1 MKGVAEQAQKVAA
14 ERQPADANN
23 PFLFAERL
31 WADKHRAMRSTPIR
45 DIRDAMYEMT
55 FLGIY
60 SSPAMLRLGE
70 KFAFERTRKDP
81 KALRYL
87 PEVQSVLLNVDR
99 GGFEEAV
106 IRMLI
111 LMAESRATV
120 RRDRLERSARVLG
133 HDEPF
138 ASLGADKRAALIHEQ
153 SLIVEFEPERA
164 LETLPDLL
172 SDPAERQRAI
182 EVVEFIA
189 GAIEEME
196 PATIQLVQRFHSA
209 LGLKGLALPGPRQDP
224 LRANGTVR
232 DEFGE
237 PAPLTAV
244 APLAPEAVVETDPAG
259 GAGEAERTRPRARS
273 GGIACPCST
282 TARRGYASVAP
293 LPADEGGSCACAASR
308 RAMDPCLAPAD
319 RGGPRRRQAHRREGP
334 CRPRGAAGSVRR
346 KAAPLSAG
354 CLALALGD
362 RVAGYVLSH
371 PWRIGDAPALDAF
384 WAGCRTRPTAS
395 TCTTS
400 QFRPKRADQARR
412 PRRSRA

>member
-1 MKGVAEQAQKVAA
+1 MKGVAEHAPKVAA

-31 WADKHRAMRSTPIR
+31 WADNIVNAFDAFR
-45 DIRDAMYEMT
+45 DIRDAVYEMT
-55 FLGIY
+55 FLGLY

-87 PEVQSVLLNVDR
+87 PEVQSVLINVDR

-111 LMAESRATV
+111 MMAESRATV

-138 ASLGADKRAALIHEQ
+138 ASLGADKRAALIHAQ

-209 LGLKGLALPGPRQDP
+209 LGLEGPRP
-224 LRANGTVR
+224 
-232 DEFGE
+232 
-237 PAPLTAV
+237 
-244 APLAPEAVVETDPAG
+244 
-259 GAGEAERTRPRARS
+259 
-273 GGIACPCST
+273 
-282 TARRGYASVAP
+282 
-293 LPADEGGSCACAASR
+293 
-308 RAMDPCLAPAD
+308 
-319 RGGPRRRQAHRREGP
+319 
-334 CRPRGAAGSVRR
+334 
-346 KAAPLSAG
+346 
-354 CLALALGD
+354 
-362 RVAGYVLSH
+362 
-371 PWRIGDAPALDAF
+371 
-384 WAGCRTRPTAS
+384 
-395 TCTTS
+395 
-400 QFRPKRADQARR
+400 ARR
-412 PRRSRA
+412 PARIR